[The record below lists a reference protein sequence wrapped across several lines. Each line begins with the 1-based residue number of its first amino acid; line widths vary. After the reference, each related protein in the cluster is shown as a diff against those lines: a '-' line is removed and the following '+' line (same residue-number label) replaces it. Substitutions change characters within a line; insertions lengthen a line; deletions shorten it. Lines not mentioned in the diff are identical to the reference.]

1 MGGRHFYT
9 YDAFNEVSLTDAYV
23 IYSAVPQPSLA
34 RVTNKTQNTMLLKDR
49 IKGRFTSGTWRSQG
63 AFWQV
68 KLYLNLRKWENDSD
82 AYGLQ

>member
-49 IKGRFTSGTWRSQG
+49 IKGRFTSGT
-63 AFWQV
+63 
-68 KLYLNLRKWENDSD
+68 
-82 AYGLQ
+82 